1 MTEGYHEEQRQGI
14 LSRGYVTG
22 ELKHRY
28 GRPYCTIAAEVLTMS
43 LHNGD
48 KARSNRQRRARLKM
62 REKVR
67 DIKKSLGAS
76 PEKKQKGK

>member
-1 MTEGYHEEQRQGI
+1 M
-14 LSRGYVTG
+14 
-22 ELKHRY
+22 
-28 GRPYCTIAAEVLTMS
+28 AAEVLTMS

-67 DIKKSLGAS
+67 DIRKTVEAV

>member
-1 MTEGYHEEQRQGI
+1 
-14 LSRGYVTG
+14 
-22 ELKHRY
+22 
-28 GRPYCTIAAEVLTMS
+28 MS

-67 DIKKSLGAS
+67 DIRKTVGAV